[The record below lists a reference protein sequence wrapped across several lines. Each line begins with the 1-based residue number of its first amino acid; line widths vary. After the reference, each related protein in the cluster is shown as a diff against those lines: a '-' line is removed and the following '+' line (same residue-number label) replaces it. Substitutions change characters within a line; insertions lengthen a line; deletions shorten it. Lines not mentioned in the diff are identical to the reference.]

1 MRFIIVTGLSGAGK
15 SEATN
20 ALEDMGYFCVDNLP
34 PKLIRKFADV
44 CQQSDGKID
53 KVALVMDIRGGV
65 FFNDLFESLNEL
77 SKYQFKYEILFL
89 DTSDEVLV
97 KRFKEK
103 RRSHP
108 LSPGGRVITGIE
120 LERKKLR
127 EVKDKADVIID
138 TSKYAIKDLREEL
151 ARKFG
156 DKDMPEKQMAITI
169 LSFGFKYGIPVDSD
183 LVFDVRFIPNP
194 FYILELKPLSGND
207 EPVKKYVL
215 NQQETKTFLEKSN
228 DMLEFLIPNYKKEG
242 KRQLI
247 ISIGC
252 TGGRHRSVAIANA
265 IYEMLRQNEHNVYI
279 EHRDIKRI
287 YIREIKNYDNKYT
300 KCSGCWWGYR
310 TFYHVERVK
319 TAY

>member
-20 ALEDMGYFCVDNLP
+20 ALEDIVYFCVDNLP
-34 PKLIRKFADV
+34 PKLIKKFAEV
-44 CQQSDGKID
+44 CKQSKGSID
-53 KVALVMDIRGGV
+53 KVALVMDIRGGI
-65 FFNDLFESLNEL
+65 FFDDLFESLSEL
-77 SKYQFKYEILFL
+77 SKEQFQYEILFL

-108 LSPGGRVITGIE
+108 LAPGGRVITGIE
-120 LERKKLR
+120 LERQKLR
-127 EVKDKADVIID
+127 DVKDKADVIID
-138 TSKYAIKDLREEL
+138 TSKYAIKDLREEM

-156 DKDMPEKQMAITI
+156 DKEMPEKQMAITI

-194 FYILELKPLSGND
+194 FYIPELKPFSGND
-207 EPVKKYVL
+207 EPVKNYVME
-215 NQQETKTFLEKSN
+215 QTETQTFLQKAN
-228 DMLEFLIPNYKKEG
+228 DMFEFLIPNYQKEG

-252 TGGRHRSVAIANA
+252 TGGRHRSVAIANS
-265 IYEMLRQNEHNVYI
+265 IYETLRANNHDVYI
-279 EHRDIKRI
+279 EHRDIK
-287 YIREIKNYDNKYT
+287 EDVHKGDK
-300 KCSGCWWGYR
+300 KL
-310 TFYHVERVK
+310 
-319 TAY
+319 

>member
-34 PKLIRKFADV
+34 PKLIKKFAEV
-44 CQQSDGKID
+44 SKQSQGSID
-53 KVALVMDIRGGV
+53 KVALVMDIRGGI
-65 FFNDLFESLNEL
+65 FFDDLFESLSEL
-77 SKYQFKYEILFL
+77 SKEQFQYEILFL

-108 LSPGGRVITGIE
+108 LAPGGRVITGIE
-120 LERKKLR
+120 LERQKLR

-138 TSKYAIKDLREEL
+138 TSKYAIKDLREEM

-156 DKDMPEKQMAITI
+156 DKEMPEKQMAITI

-194 FYILELKPLSGND
+194 FYIPELKPFSGND
-207 EPVKKYVL
+207 EPVKNYVME
-215 NQQETKTFLEKSN
+215 QTETQTFLQKVN
-228 DMLEFLIPNYKKEG
+228 DMFEFLIPNYQKEG

-252 TGGRHRSVAIANA
+252 TGGRHRSVAIANS
-265 IYEMLRQNEHNVYI
+265 IYETLHSNNHDVYV
-279 EHRDIKRI
+279 EHRDIK
-287 YIREIKNYDNKYT
+287 EDVHKGDK
-300 KCSGCWWGYR
+300 KL
-310 TFYHVERVK
+310 
-319 TAY
+319 

>member
-89 DTSDEVLV
+89 DTSDEILV

-279 EHRDIKRI
+279 EHRDIK
-287 YIREIKNYDNKYT
+287 EDLHKGDK
-300 KCSGCWWGYR
+300 KL
-310 TFYHVERVK
+310 
-319 TAY
+319 

>member
-34 PKLIRKFADV
+34 PKLIKKFAEV
-44 CQQSDGKID
+44 CKQSKGSID
-53 KVALVMDIRGGV
+53 KVALVMDIRGGI
-65 FFNDLFESLNEL
+65 FFDDLFESLSEL
-77 SKYQFKYEILFL
+77 SKEQFQYEILFL

-97 KRFKEK
+97 KRFKAK

-108 LSPGGRVITGIE
+108 LAPGGRVITGIE
-120 LERKKLR
+120 LERQKLR
-127 EVKDKADVIID
+127 DVKDKADVIID
-138 TSKYAIKDLREEL
+138 TSKYAIKDLREEM

-156 DKDMPEKQMAITI
+156 DKEMPEKQMAITI

-194 FYILELKPLSGND
+194 FYIPELKPFSGND
-207 EPVKKYVL
+207 EPVKNYVME
-215 NQQETKTFLEKSN
+215 QTETQTFLQKAN
-228 DMLEFLIPNYKKEG
+228 DMFEFLIPNYQKEG

-252 TGGRHRSVAIANA
+252 TGGRHRSVAIANS
-265 IYEMLRQNEHNVYI
+265 IYETLRANNHDVYI
-279 EHRDIKRI
+279 EHRDIK
-287 YIREIKNYDNKYT
+287 EDVHKGDK
-300 KCSGCWWGYR
+300 KL
-310 TFYHVERVK
+310 
-319 TAY
+319 

>member
-34 PKLIRKFADV
+34 PKLIKKFAEV
-44 CQQSDGKID
+44 CKQSKGSID
-53 KVALVMDIRGGV
+53 KVALVMDIRGGI
-65 FFNDLFESLNEL
+65 FFDDLFESLSEL
-77 SKYQFKYEILFL
+77 SKEQFQYEILFL

-108 LSPGGRVITGIE
+108 LAPGGRVITGIE
-120 LERKKLR
+120 LERQKLR
-127 EVKDKADVIID
+127 DVKNKADVIID
-138 TSKYAIKDLREEL
+138 TSKYAIKDLREEM

-156 DKDMPEKQMAITI
+156 DKEMPEKQMAITI

-194 FYILELKPLSGND
+194 FYIPELKPFSGND
-207 EPVKKYVL
+207 EPVKNYVME
-215 NQQETKTFLEKSN
+215 QTETQTFLQKAN
-228 DMLEFLIPNYKKEG
+228 DMFEFLIPNYQKEG

-252 TGGRHRSVAIANA
+252 TGGRHRSVAIANS
-265 IYEMLRQNEHNVYI
+265 IYETLRANNHDVYI
-279 EHRDIKRI
+279 EHRDIK
-287 YIREIKNYDNKYT
+287 EDVHKGDK
-300 KCSGCWWGYR
+300 KL
-310 TFYHVERVK
+310 
-319 TAY
+319 

>member
-34 PKLIRKFADV
+34 PKLIKKFAEV
-44 CQQSDGKID
+44 CKQSKGSID
-53 KVALVMDIRGGV
+53 KVALVMDIRGGI
-65 FFNDLFESLNEL
+65 FFDDLFESLSEL
-77 SKYQFKYEILFL
+77 SKEQFQYEILFL

-108 LSPGGRVITGIE
+108 LAPGGRVITGIE
-120 LERKKLR
+120 LERQKLR

-138 TSKYAIKDLREEL
+138 TSKYAIKDLREEM

-156 DKDMPEKQMAITI
+156 DKEMPEKQMAITI

-194 FYILELKPLSGND
+194 FYIPELKPFSGND
-207 EPVKKYVL
+207 EPVKNYVME
-215 NQQETKTFLEKSN
+215 QTETQTFLQKAN
-228 DMLEFLIPNYKKEG
+228 DMFEFLIPNYQKEG

-247 ISIGC
+247 ISIRC
-252 TGGRHRSVAIANA
+252 TGGRHRSVAIANS
-265 IYEMLRQNEHNVYI
+265 IYETLHSNNHDVYV
-279 EHRDIKRI
+279 EHRDIK
-287 YIREIKNYDNKYT
+287 EDVHKGDK
-300 KCSGCWWGYR
+300 KL
-310 TFYHVERVK
+310 
-319 TAY
+319 

>member
-34 PKLIRKFADV
+34 PKLIKKFAEV
-44 CQQSDGKID
+44 CKQSQGSID
-53 KVALVMDIRGGV
+53 KVALVMDIRGGI
-65 FFNDLFESLNEL
+65 FFDDLFESLSEL
-77 SKYQFKYEILFL
+77 SREQFKYEILFL

-108 LSPGGRVITGIE
+108 LAPGGRVITGIE
-120 LERKKLR
+120 LERQKLR

-138 TSKYAIKDLREEL
+138 TSKYAIKDLREEM

-156 DKDMPEKQMAITI
+156 DKEMPEKQMAITI

-194 FYILELKPLSGND
+194 FYIPELKPFSGND
-207 EPVKKYVL
+207 EPVKNYVME
-215 NQQETKTFLEKSN
+215 QTETQTFLQKAN
-228 DMLEFLIPNYKKEG
+228 DMFEFLIPNYQKEG

-252 TGGRHRSVAIANA
+252 TGGRHRSVAIANS
-265 IYEMLRQNEHNVYI
+265 IYETLRANNHDVYV
-279 EHRDIKRI
+279 EHRDIK
-287 YIREIKNYDNKYT
+287 EDVHKGDK
-300 KCSGCWWGYR
+300 KLWW
-310 TFYHVERVK
+310 
-319 TAY
+319 